1 MNIFGKVVTFSR
13 GKLNNNT
20 QQVTAWQNEAVE
32 YTSAFVTNI
41 HNKIANEITKV
52 EFNHVKYKKSDVGSD
67 TLISMA
73 GSDLDEVLNWSSK
86 GERNSMEFWQKVIK
100 KLLTTRYI
108 DLYPIFDSNTGELL
122 DLLFADDRKEY
133 KPEELVRL
141 ISPFYIN
148 EDTSILDNAL
158 AGIQTKLEQGKM
170 KGLLKINAFIDTDNN
185 QEFKDKA
192 MLTIKNMQEMSNY
205 NGLTPTDNK
214 TEIVELKKDY
224 SVLNKDEIDLI
235 KSELLTGYFMNE
247 NILLGTATQEQQIY
261 FYNSTIIPLLIQLEK
276 ELTYK
281 LISTNRRRMVKGNL
295 YYERIIVDNQLFK
308 FATLKEL
315 IDLYH
320 ENINAPIFTQN
331 QLLVKMGEQ
340 PIEGG
345 DIYVSNLNAV
355 AVKNL
360 SDLQGN
366 RKDTTST
373 DETINQ

>member
-1 MNIFGKVVTFSR
+1 MVSFSR
-13 GKLNNNT
+13 GKLNNDT
-20 QQVTAWQNEAVE
+20 QRVTAWQNEAVE

-52 EFNHVKYKKSDVGSD
+52 EFNHVKYKKSEEGSD
-67 TLISMA
+67 PLISRA
-73 GSDLDEVLNWSSK
+73 GSDLDEVLNWSPK
-86 GERNSMEFWQKVIK
+86 GEHNSMEFWQKVIK
-100 KLLTTRYI
+100 KLLCTRYV
-108 DLYPIFDSNTGELL
+108 DLYPIFDSETGDLS
-122 DLLFADDRKEY
+122 DLLLANDEKEY

-158 AGIQTKLEQGKM
+158 ASIQTKLEQGKLR
-170 KGLLKINAFIDTDNN
+170 GLLKINAFLDIDNT
-185 QEFKDKA
+185 QEYREKA
-192 MLTIKNMQEMSNY
+192 LTTIKNMQESSSY
-205 NGLTPTDNK
+205 NGLTPVDNK

-261 FYNSTIIPLLIQLEK
+261 FYNSTIIPLLMQLEK

-281 LISTNRRRMVKGNL
+281 LISTGRRRINKDNL

-345 DIYVSNLNAV
+345 DIYITNLNAV

-360 SDLQGN
+360 SDLQGS
-366 RKDTTST
+366 RKDVTST
-373 DETINQ
+373 DETNNQ

>member
-1 MNIFGKVVTFSR
+1 MVSFSR
-13 GKLNNNT
+13 GKLNNDT
-20 QQVTAWQNEAVE
+20 QRVTAWQNEAVE

-52 EFNHVKYKKSDVGSD
+52 EFNHVKYKKDEAGSD
-67 TLISMA
+67 PLISKA
-73 GSDLDEVLNWSSK
+73 GSDLDEVLNWSPK
-86 GERNSMEFWQKVIK
+86 GEHNSMEFWQKVIK
-100 KLLTTRYI
+100 KLLCTRYV
-108 DLYPIFDSNTGELL
+108 DLYPIFDRETGDLA
-122 DLLFADDRKEY
+122 DLLLTNDGKEY

-141 ISPFYIN
+141 FSPFYIN

-158 AGIQTKLEQGKM
+158 ASIQTKLEQGKLR
-170 KGLLKINAFIDTDNN
+170 GLLKINAFLDIDNT
-185 QEFKDKA
+185 QEYREKA
-192 MLTIKNMQEMSNY
+192 LTTIKNMQEGSSY
-205 NGLTPTDNK
+205 NGLTPVDNK

-281 LISTNRRRMVKGNL
+281 LISTGRRRINKDNL

-345 DIYVSNLNAV
+345 DIYITNLNAV
-355 AVKNL
+355 AVESL
-360 SDLQGN
+360 SDLQVS
-366 RKDTTST
+366 RKDVTST
-373 DETINQ
+373 DETNNQ

>member
-13 GKLNNNT
+13 GKLNNNA
-20 QQVTAWQNEAVE
+20 QRVTAWQNEAVE
-32 YTSAFVTNI
+32 YTSAFVINI

-108 DLYPIFDSNTGELL
+108 DLYPIFNSKTGDLL
-122 DLLFADDRKEY
+122 DLLFADDTKEY

-158 AGIQTKLEQGKM
+158 AGIQAKLEQGKM
-170 KGLLKINAFIDTDNN
+170 KGLLKINAFLDTDND
-185 QEFKDKA
+185 QDFKDKA

-247 NILLGTATQEQQIY
+247 NILLGTASQEQQIY

-276 ELTYK
+276 ELTFK
-281 LISTNRRRMVKGNL
+281 LISTNRRRVVKGNL

-345 DIYVSNLNAV
+345 DIYVTNLNAV

-373 DETINQ
+373 DETNNQ

>member
-1 MNIFGKVVTFSR
+1 MNLFGKVVTFSR
-13 GKLNNNT
+13 GKLNNDT
-20 QQVTAWQNEAVE
+20 QRVTAWQNEAVE

-52 EFNHVKYKKSDVGSD
+52 EFNHVKYKKSDEGSD
-67 TLISMA
+67 PLISRA
-73 GSDLDEVLNWSSK
+73 GSDLDEVLNWSPK
-86 GERNSMEFWQKVIK
+86 GEHNSMEFWQKVIK
-100 KLLTTRYI
+100 KLLCTRYV
-108 DLYPIFDSNTGELL
+108 DLYPIFDRETGDLA
-122 DLLFADDRKEY
+122 DLLLTNDGKEY

-141 ISPFYIN
+141 FSPFYIN

-158 AGIQTKLEQGKM
+158 ASIQTKLEQGKLR
-170 KGLLKINAFIDTDNN
+170 GLLKINAFLDIDNT
-185 QEFKDKA
+185 QEYREKA
-192 MLTIKNMQEMSNY
+192 LTTIKNMQEGSSY
-205 NGLTPTDNK
+205 NGLTPVDNK

-281 LISTNRRRMVKGNL
+281 LISTGRRRINKDNL

-320 ENINAPIFTQN
+320 ENINGPIFTQN

-345 DIYVSNLNAV
+345 DVYIANLNAV

-366 RKDTTST
+366 RKDVTST
-373 DETINQ
+373 DETNNQ